1 MRNLKT
7 ESNLSNQVSKIEER
21 HFRSHVKLRRT
32 CLTNIQDKDQSSVEA
47 GFNTATS
54 RQERKPLQR
63 KSRTTIVSYRGA
75 RDVQNTERKLPEK
88 VDTEIGTRQED
99 RRKFGTIP
107 RRIKTLHLLQISRNR
122 KQE

>member
-1 MRNLKT
+1 
-7 ESNLSNQVSKIEER
+7 
-21 HFRSHVKLRRT
+21 
-32 CLTNIQDKDQSSVEA
+32 VEA

-88 VDTEIGTRQED
+88 VDTEIGIKQGGNLGASPD
-99 RRKFGTIP
+99 KNKSKRRNSEEIEIGIGPDKQRSTTLKF
-107 RRIKTLHLLQISRNR
+107 
-122 KQE
+122 